1 MIAAAGRTFP
11 AARLSIYQARNTTFH
26 PKYNCKTQQYRTW
39 IQHMKRTWNMQE
51 DQETNVQT
59 TSITFSHVRTEQSRS
74 ADLHRAHDRKIH
86 RFQITH
92 DPADSGDMCLRSWQ
106 ATQFKAISPTRQQ
119 RQHVAARRR
128 LMGQQHY
135 LCAACKFLRKLCSA
149 SDPRLRWRRR
159 RGSMYSA
166 HSTASKSRCRC

>member
-92 DPADSGDMCLRSWQ
+92 DPADSGRLWPAADAARPK
-106 ATQFKAISPTRQQ
+106 AAVAISGPQSSAELRGVVALAMAGHVHQ
-119 RQHVAARRR
+119 R
-128 LMGQQHY
+128 
-135 LCAACKFLRKLCSA
+135 
-149 SDPRLRWRRR
+149 W
-159 RGSMYSA
+159 
-166 HSTASKSRCRC
+166 